1 MNAHALNDS
10 RHCVHGGGKSTMVDA
25 SNFEKDVQIHSSD
38 SL

>member
-10 RHCVHGGGKSTMVDA
+10 RHCVHGGGKSTMAV
-25 SNFEKDVQIHSSD
+25 EKDVQIHGSD